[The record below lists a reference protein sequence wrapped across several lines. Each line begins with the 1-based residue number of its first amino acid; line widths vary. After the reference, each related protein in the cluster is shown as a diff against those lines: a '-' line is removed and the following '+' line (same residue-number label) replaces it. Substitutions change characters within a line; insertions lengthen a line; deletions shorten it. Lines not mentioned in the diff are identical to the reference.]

1 MANQNQILLTE
12 NNVVDIYKKLVNKE
26 NISQE
31 EIEQV
36 KERFY
41 ELVNCQRS

>member
-12 NNVVDIYKKLVNKE
+12 SNVVDIYKKLVNKE

-41 ELVNCQRS
+41 ELVNCQQS

>member
-1 MANQNQILLTE
+1 MANQNQIPLTE

-41 ELVNCQRS
+41 ELVNCQPS

>member
-12 NNVVDIYKKLVNKE
+12 NNVVDIYKKLVN
-26 NISQE
+26 NDDISQE

-36 KERFY
+36 KKRFF
-41 ELVNCQRS
+41 ELVNYQPQ